1 MGLVVEVLSEVWR
14 SGRVESRHRGS
25 LVVVCDGA
33 VRFAIGDPD
42 LPVYCRSAVK
52 PMQALPLIERGVA
65 ARLELDQEE
74 LALTSASHNGTE
86 HHTAVAARILARG
99 GFTAD
104 DLLCGPHP
112 PFDVPAARAITRAG
126 HQPQRIHNNCSGKHA
141 GFLLLAADMGVA
153 KADYLD
159 PDSASQQLIRRT
171 VAEMAGVAPDDV
183 AVGMD
188 GCGAPTL
195 QLPLA
200 SLAHGFANLT
210 NPDRLPPVRAAACRT
225 LIDAITLNHVTLA
238 GEGRLCTAL
247 IRSAPGRIYC
257 KNGAEGVYAFGLVDR
272 GIGVAIKVD
281 DGTERGYLPVVV
293 DLLRELSL
301 WRELSSGGQVP
312 RELASF
318 HRVPIRNTQKIQ
330 VGEVTAAVTWPP
342 TLLTSSTP

>member
-1 MGLVVEVLSEVWR
+1 MGLVAEVLSEVWR

-25 LVVVCDGA
+25 LVVVLDGEL
-33 VRFAIGDPD
+33 RFALGDPH

-65 ARLELDQEE
+65 ARLELDEEE

-86 HHTAVAARILARG
+86 HHTTVAARILARG
-99 GFTAD
+99 GFTPD
-104 DLLCGPHP
+104 DLLCGPHSP
-112 PFDVPAARAITRAG
+112 IDVPSARAIARAG
-126 HQPQRIHNNCSGKHA
+126 RKPQKIHNNCSGKHA
-141 GFLLLAADMGVA
+141 GFLLLAADMGVS

-159 PDSASQQLIRRT
+159 PDSVSQQLIRRA
-171 VAEMAGVAPDDV
+171 VAEMADVPADDV
-183 AVGMD
+183 AVGVD

-195 QLPLA
+195 RLPLA
-200 SLAHGFANLT
+200 SLAHAFANLT

-225 LIDAITLNHVTLA
+225 LIDAITANHVTLA

-281 DGTERGYLPVVV
+281 DGSERGYLPVVV
-293 DLLRELSL
+293 DLLGELSL
-301 WRELSSGGQVP
+301 WRGLSPGERVP
-312 RELASF
+312 GELASF
-318 HRVPIRNTQKIQ
+318 HRVPIRNTQKIR

-342 TLLTSSTP
+342 TLLPSPTP